1 MITQIARKNSKAL
14 AGVYALGAAGHGAE
28 MLYPLATGIAI
39 NGVLSGNYWAIGWL
53 VACHTAQLILYFIS
67 KRYDTRVFTRIY
79 ADFAGDV
86 VDNGHKT
93 GVDPSTI
100 AARAS
105 LSREFI
111 DFFELDLNAAL
122 YAAIAITVSLSA
134 LFWYDPI
141 IGAFC
146 LLLIIPLSFVAAW
159 LGKRSM
165 ALNKGLNDRLEAE
178 VEIIRGGHDLAVK
191 RHFRALSGW
200 RIKLSDA
207 EASAFGLM
215 ESIVILLFAAALWR
229 VGQMDGVKAGDVYAI
244 FSYVWRFVWSLDQV
258 PIIVQKLAKLKD
270 LDGRFDLPK
279 GE

>member
-1 MITQIARKNSKAL
+1 MIGHIARKNSKAL
-14 AGVYALGAAGHGAE
+14 FRVYALGAAGHGAE
-28 MLYPLATGIAI
+28 LLYPLATGIAI

-53 VACHTAQLILYFIS
+53 VACHTAQMILHVIS
-67 KRYDTRVFTRIY
+67 KRFDTRVFTRIY
-79 ADFAGDV
+79 ADFAGSV
-86 VDNGHKT
+86 VENGHKT

-111 DFFELDLNAAL
+111 DFFEFDLDAAL
-122 YAAIAITVSLSA
+122 YAVIAIVVSLSA
-134 LFWYDPI
+134 LFWFDRA
-141 IGAFC
+141 IGACC
-146 LLLIIPLSFVAAW
+146 LFLIIPLSFVAQW
-159 LGKRSM
+159 LSKRSTR
-165 ALNKGLNDRLEAE
+165 LNKGLNDRLEKE
-178 VEIIRGGHDLAVK
+178 VELIRSGRGLSVN

-207 EASAFGLM
+207 EATAFGLM

-229 VGQMDGVKAGDVYAI
+229 VGQMDDVKAGDVYAI

-270 LDGRFDLPK
+270 LDGRFELPK
-279 GE
+279 ES